1 MLRVVLRSERRAAPP
16 VYDGDFPDPF
26 VLPAPS
32 GRYFAYGTQTGDI
45 NVQVMESADLA
56 HWEHRGDA
64 LPRLPPWAGWGRTW
78 APAVL
83 ERDGGYRLY
92 YAVRYEAA
100 GRQAI
105 SVAAGRDPGG
115 PFVDRSEGPLIFQE
129 DRGGSIDP
137 SPFVDADGT
146 AYLLWKSDD
155 NAIGGTAALW
165 GAPLE
170 PDGGALAGP
179 PVELLRH
186 DAAWED
192 PLVEA
197 PSLARIGDPRR
208 SGGVPRD
215 RYVLF
220 YSGGW
225 WESDG
230 YAIGYATAPAPLGPF
245 RKETADGPWLASAAG
260 MAGPGGA
267 EVFIDAGG
275 QWRLAF
281 HAWTPPQVGY
291 EAGGVRSLW
300 IGQLS
305 FENGRPRLAP
315 GATPAA

>member
-1 MLRVVLRSERRAAPP
+1 VLRAP
-16 VYDGDFPDPF
+16 G
-26 VLPAPS
+26 

-56 HWEHRGDA
+56 RWEHRGDA
-64 LPRLPPWAGWGRTW
+64 LPELPRWAGWGKTW

-83 ERDGGYRLY
+83 ERDSARGSGGVPQKARGLGGVPQKEYVLC

-105 SVAAGRDPGG
+105 SLATASDPAG
-115 PFVDRSEGPLIFQE
+115 PFTDRSEAPLIFQE

-146 AYLLWKSDD
+146 AYLLWKSDN
-155 NAIGGTAALW
+155 NAVGGTASLW

-170 PDGGALAGP
+170 PDGRALAGP

-192 PLVEA
+192 PLIEA
-197 PSLARIGDPRR
+197 PSLARIDDG
-208 SGGVPRD
+208 

-225 WESDG
+225 WESDRYG
-230 YAIGYATAPAPLGPF
+230 IGYATGGAPLGPF
-245 RKETADGPWLASAAG
+245 RKNTADEPWLASEPG
-260 MAGPGGA
+260 LAGPGGA
-267 EVFIDAGG
+267 EVFTDTDGG
-275 QWRLAF
+275 WHIAF
-281 HAWTPPQVGY
+281 HAWTPPRIGY
-291 EAGGVRSLW
+291 DDGGARSLW
-300 IGQLS
+300 TLRLS
-305 FENGRPRLAP
+305 FEDGHPRLGGPSDA
-315 GATPAA
+315 